1 MKRAALVALC
11 TAASLAWGVLGTAAQ
26 EPYYKGKRLTV
37 LINFAAGGPTDIEGR
52 LFAKY
57 LGRHIDGQPTV
68 IVQNMDGAGG
78 VIGAQF
84 VGEVAPKD
92 GTVMGYFAGTSWV
105 YVSDPERWR
114 VDFKAYEFV
123 AYQPGTSIYYVRTD
137 VSPGMKEAT
146 DIMKAK
152 GLVSGGLAADNSKDL
167 LMRLALDMLG
177 VSYRHVTGY
186 RSNNTARMALQQNEI
201 NFFSE
206 SPPGY
211 RSVVEPNLVKNG
223 MVIPVYYDPGW
234 NGESIGVP
242 KPVEGLTVQ
251 PFHELYRKLKGAP
264 PSGQLWDVYLAMLAI
279 NSAMQRLLVLP
290 PTTPQPALD
299 ALQAAVARL
308 NSDKAFAD
316 DAQKTIGFVPE
327 YVAGAQVNRQVRQA
341 LVVRPEIK
349 AFVADYIK
357 SANK

>member
-1 MKRAALVALC
+1 
-11 TAASLAWGVLGTAAQ
+11 
-26 EPYYKGKRLTV
+26 
-37 LINFAAGGPTDIEGR
+37 
-52 LFAKY
+52 
-57 LGRHIDGQPTV
+57 
-68 IVQNMDGAGG
+68 
-78 VIGAQF
+78 
-84 VGEVAPKD
+84 
-92 GTVMGYFAGTSWV
+92 
-105 YVSDPERWR
+105 
-114 VDFKAYEFV
+114 
-123 AYQPGTSIYYVRTD
+123 
-137 VSPGMKEAT
+137 
-146 DIMKAK
+146 
-152 GLVSGGLAADNSKDL
+152 
-167 LMRLALDMLG
+167 
-177 VSYRHVTGY
+177 
-186 RSNNTARMALQQNEI
+186 
-201 NFFSE
+201 
-206 SPPGY
+206 
-211 RSVVEPNLVKNG
+211 
-223 MVIPVYYDPGW
+223 
-234 NGESIGVP
+234 VP

>member
-1 MKRAALVALC
+1 MAGGGLPSGRVSLRQLGDLVRLAWPDVTRVALNG
-11 TAASLAWGVLGTAAQ
+11 TERVNAVFLLVLEGQTVVANRRMRPGDVLYTGV
-26 EPYYKGKRLTV
+26 
-37 LINFAAGGPTDIEGR
+37 
-52 LFAKY
+52 
-57 LGRHIDGQPTV
+57 
-68 IVQNMDGAGG
+68 
-78 VIGAQF
+78 
-84 VGEVAPKD
+84 
-92 GTVMGYFAGTSWV
+92 
-105 YVSDPERWR
+105 
-114 VDFKAYEFV
+114 
-123 AYQPGTSIYYVRTD
+123 
-137 VSPGMKEAT
+137 EA
-146 DIMKAK
+146 
-152 GLVSGGLAADNSKDL
+152 
-167 LMRLALDMLG
+167 
-177 VSYRHVTGY
+177 
-186 RSNNTARMALQQNEI
+186 
-201 NFFSE
+201 
-206 SPPGY
+206 
-211 RSVVEPNLVKNG
+211 NLVKNG